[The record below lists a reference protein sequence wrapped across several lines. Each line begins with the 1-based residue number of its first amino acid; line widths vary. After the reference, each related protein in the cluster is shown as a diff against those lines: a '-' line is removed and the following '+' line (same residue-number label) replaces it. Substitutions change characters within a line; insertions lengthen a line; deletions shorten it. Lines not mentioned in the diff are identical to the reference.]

1 MKYSDNV
8 YKEAIVALIDD
19 IHYSNASYS
28 SKVANI
34 RKYAEIIVRRLL
46 NYDTSKQLTLGHK
59 YTQEKLT
66 KKGCTEK
73 LFIDALTA
81 INNIGSDRTHTQVIP
96 VATKEEYDNAVT
108 QLFDLYAYLFV
119 DYFKNNT
126 FGSNKDILQA
136 FSILPVEIRYSALL
150 CLYSL
155 FPNNTSI
162 IDKLVL
168 ATAKAKGVEFC
179 IEWIEE
185 HKTELEKIT
194 PEFTSADYLEYIE
207 QYGVVSAIN
216 IAKMMTKNMYD
227 ISIDKANSTGSNY
240 VPLYKNMEEA
250 LACYNQHGIV
260 VGTSQEII
268 DFNNL
273 MHFVYLGRK
282 EKIKEITETEA

>member
-1 MKYSDNV
+1 MKYSDTI
-8 YKEAIVALIDD
+8 YEDAIVALIGD

-28 SKVANI
+28 TKVANI
-34 RKYAEIIVRRLL
+34 RKYAELIVRRLL
-46 NYDTSKQLTLGHK
+46 HYDTSKQLTLGN
-59 YTQEKLT
+59 YITQERLSKI
-66 KKGCTEK
+66 GCTEK
-73 LFIDALTA
+73 MFVDALSA
-81 INNIGSDRTHTQVIP
+81 INENGSNRTHTQLTSE
-96 VATKEEYDNAVT
+96 ATKEEYDSMVT
-108 QLFDLYAYLFV
+108 NLFDLYAYLFV
-119 DYFKNNT
+119 DYFKKNT
-126 FGSNKDILQA
+126 FGSNQDILKA
-136 FSILPVEIRYSALL
+136 FSILPIEIRYSALL

-207 QYGVVSAIN
+207 QYGVVGAIN

-227 ISIDKANSTGSNY
+227 ILIDKANSTGSNY

-260 VGTSQEII
+260 AGTSQEII